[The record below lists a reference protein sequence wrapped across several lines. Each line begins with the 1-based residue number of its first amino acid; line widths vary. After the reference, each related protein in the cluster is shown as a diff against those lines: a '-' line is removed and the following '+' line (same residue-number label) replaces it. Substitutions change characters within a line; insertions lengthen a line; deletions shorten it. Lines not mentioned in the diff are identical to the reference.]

1 MENIIEIKNLK
12 KKYDDKFELGEIDIK
27 IPKGIIVGLIGEN
40 GAGKTTLI
48 KSMLNIIKIDSGE
61 IKIFGK
67 DYKKE
72 EKEIKEDIGVVL
84 DNMFFPE
91 LLNAKDINNAMK
103 DVYKNWDSELYFS
116 YLKEFDLLDNKPL
129 KSMSKGMRKKL
140 EIATALAHKPKLL
153 ILDEPTSG
161 LDPVVRNEVL
171 DIFLKFIED
180 EEHSIL
186 LSTHITSDLEHIA
199 DEIIF
204 IDKGKKVLQKSR
216 DEIIDNYGILKCDID
231 YFSNID
237 KKDMVAYKKTKY
249 AYEIFVIYIMLAF
262 QGTFDVTFIIPLI
275 GIMLFI
281 STFSYDDFNNWNSYA
296 VTLPNG
302 RKNVVRAK
310 YIASIIL
317 TIILAIV
324 SLTIGIGISYTK
336 TNSINLDEI
345 ISSLMGTMLSSIII
359 ISLLYPI
366 VFKFGAT
373 NGRIIL
379 FAVVFGIAGIGD

>member
-1 MENIIEIKNLK
+1 MENIIDIKKLK
-12 KKYDDKFELGEIDIK
+12 KKYDDKFELGKIDIS
-27 IPKGIIVGLIGEN
+27 IPKGVIVGLIGEN

-116 YLKEFDLLDNKPL
+116 YLKEFDLPDNKPL

-140 EIATALAHKPKLL
+140 EIVAAISHKPKLL

-161 LDPVVRNEVL
+161 LDPVVRSEVL
-171 DIFLKFIED
+171 EIFQKFIED

-237 KKDMVAYKKTKY
+237 KKDIVAYKKTKY
-249 AYEIFVIYIMLAF
+249 AYEILVNDKEQASKKYHNCVIDKI
-262 QGTFDVTFIIPLI
+262 
-275 GIMLFI
+275 
-281 STFSYDDFNNWNSYA
+281 
-296 VTLPNG
+296 TLE
-302 RKNVVRAK
+302 
-310 YIASIIL
+310 
-317 TIILAIV
+317 
-324 SLTIGIGISYTK
+324 
-336 TNSINLDEI
+336 D
-345 ISSLMGTMLSSIII
+345 LMVLVIKGEKIC
-359 ISLLYPI
+359 
-366 VFKFGAT
+366 
-373 NGRIIL
+373 
-379 FAVVFGIAGIGD
+379 

>member
-12 KKYDDKFELGEIDIK
+12 KKYDDKFELGEIDIT
-27 IPKGIIVGLIGEN
+27 IPKGVIVGLIGEN

-48 KSMLNIIKIDSGE
+48 KLMLNIIKSDNGE

-67 DYKKE
+67 DNKRK
-72 EKEIKEDIGVVL
+72 EKEIKDDIGVVL

-91 LLNAKDINNAMK
+91 LLNAKDINNSMK
-103 DVYKNWDSELYFS
+103 DIYKNWDSKLYFS
-116 YLKEFDLLDNKPL
+116 YLKEFDLPDNKSL

-161 LDPVVRNEVL
+161 LDPVIRNEVL
-171 DIFLKFIED
+171 DIFQKFIED
-180 EEHSIL
+180 EEHGVL

-237 KKDMVAYKKTKY
+237 KKDIITYKKTKY
-249 AYEIFVIYIMLAF
+249 AYEILVDDKEKTSKKYPSCVIDKI
-262 QGTFDVTFIIPLI
+262 
-275 GIMLFI
+275 
-281 STFSYDDFNNWNSYA
+281 
-296 VTLPNG
+296 TLE
-302 RKNVVRAK
+302 
-310 YIASIIL
+310 
-317 TIILAIV
+317 
-324 SLTIGIGISYTK
+324 
-336 TNSINLDEI
+336 D
-345 ISSLMGTMLSSIII
+345 LMVLVIKGEK
-359 ISLLYPI
+359 
-366 VFKFGAT
+366 VC
-373 NGRIIL
+373 
-379 FAVVFGIAGIGD
+379 